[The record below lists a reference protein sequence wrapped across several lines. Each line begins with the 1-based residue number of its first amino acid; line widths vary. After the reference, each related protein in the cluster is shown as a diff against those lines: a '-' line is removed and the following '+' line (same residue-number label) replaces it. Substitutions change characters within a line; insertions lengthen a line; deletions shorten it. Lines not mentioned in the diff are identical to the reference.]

1 MVIKSILCRFKL
13 KKLKRKMLFC
23 KKCGEYVRDNGK
35 CSNPFCPQ
43 KIENIDKHN

>member
-1 MVIKSILCRFKL
+1 MVIKSILYKLKL
-13 KKLKRKMLFC
+13 KKLKRKIIFC

-43 KIENIDKHN
+43 KMRDLK